1 MKFLKIIFFGV
12 LLVSLNQ
19 NINAQKDYNKWSIDL
34 GAGVHTI
41 GVPLTSGFD
50 ASPFG
55 QGNLGIRYML
65 NNRFGL
71 RVDLGFSKFSE
82 TKGTTPFSS
91 NYYRAS
97 VEGVVNMGSV
107 LNFNSW
113 SKRINLLFH
122 AGGGFSSLNT
132 LEPTVNGGDG
142 MVNLLAGL
150 TPQFKI
156 SDKISVFADFSSIIH
171 FGQENSID
179 GGSNPTSRETNVSMF
194 NTSIGVNIALGNK
207 KQHADFTIEETTAV
221 NNDIVSEIE
230 SLKKRLDSAEVEI
243 ANLKNKGVV
252 VTNELIITELD
263 NRYVKK
269 GEKTLEDGTVVD
281 SNVDFIKELL
291 NRGYVNVFFDVNK
304 AEIQEGSINSV
315 NYLKQFMMD
324 NPYMKATIIGYA
336 DETGTES
343 RNQTLSTNRAKNVYD
358 ILVSAGIES
367 SRLTYAG
374 GGIDASVGKDA
385 RQLARKV
392 IFKIQ

>member
-1 MKFLKIIFFGV
+1 MKFLKTIFLGG
-12 LLVSLNQ
+12 LLVVLTNKA
-19 NINAQKDYNKWSIDL
+19 NAQDYNKWSIDL
-34 GAGVHTI
+34 GAGIHTI
-41 GVPLTSGFD
+41 GSSLSPGYYAKPL
-50 ASPFG
+50 G
-55 QGNLGIRYML
+55 QGNFGVRYML

-82 TKGTTPFSS
+82 RNGTPDFSS

-97 VEGVVNMGSV
+97 LEGVVNIGNV

-113 SKRINLLFH
+113 SKRINLLLH

-132 LEPTVNGGDG
+132 LNPTVNGGDG
-142 MVNLLAGL
+142 MVNLIFGL

-156 SDKISVFADFSSIIH
+156 SDKISVFADFSSLIH
-171 FGQENSID
+171 FFQADNID
-179 GGSNPTSRETNVSMF
+179 GGTNTIPRETNVSIF

-207 KQHADFTIEETTAV
+207 KQHADFVVEETTE
-221 NNDIVSEIE
+221 NNTLDIELE
-230 SLKKRLDSAEVEI
+230 SLRKRLDSAEVEI
-243 ANLKNKGVV
+243 EKLKSKGVV

-269 GEKTLEDGTVVD
+269 GEKSLEDGSVID

-291 NRGYVNVFFDVNK
+291 NKGYVNVFFDVNN
-304 AEIQEGSINSV
+304 AEIQEGSLNSV
-315 NYLKQFMMD
+315 NYLKQFMID

-358 ILVSAGIES
+358 MLVSAGIS
-367 SRLTYAG
+367 STRMSYAG
-374 GGIDASVGKDA
+374 GGVDASVGKEA